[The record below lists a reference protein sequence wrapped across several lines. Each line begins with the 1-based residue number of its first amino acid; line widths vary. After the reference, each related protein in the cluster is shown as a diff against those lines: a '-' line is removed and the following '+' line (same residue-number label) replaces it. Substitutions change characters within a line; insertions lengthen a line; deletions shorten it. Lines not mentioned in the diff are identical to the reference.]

1 MSMNEAGRPGEL
13 TPETGHSITSPIGS
27 PSPTVKATGVKRT
40 ARRPAGRRRPRP
52 IASASL
58 YYPVPGRGWYWL
70 SIRCPYCRGTHLGR
84 VRDETKAAGN
94 RRVSCGPV
102 QVIVRSTYRP
112 SVASDAA

>member
-1 MSMNEAGRPGEL
+1 MSLNDDGRPGDT
-13 TPETGHSITSPIGS
+13 TPETGPGVITSPMNS
-27 PSPTVKATGVKRT
+27 SATPTVKPTGVRRT
-40 ARRPAGRRRPRP
+40 AGRRRPRP

-70 SIRCPYCRGTHLGR
+70 SIRCPYCHGTHLGR
-84 VRDETKAAGN
+84 VRDQAKAAGN

-112 SVASDAA
+112 SAASDAA